1 MNQPATSQPE
11 RAQRVGMH
19 YEVEVHGLKRRIE
32 IAFVTGVIADL
43 SGRPA
48 GPPPALA
55 DRPFVEIDGG
65 RFDAFMAAAGA
76 RAAFQVPNVLS
87 GDGDLGV
94 DLRFRSLDDFLPE
107 RLAHQVDALRAL
119 LDVRSAVGAG
129 VARDLDSRLDGQL
142 NLIIHHEQVQRLE
155 ATWRALH
162 SLVNLGG
169 SDASVR
175 IKVLNMSKAELA
187 TMLRRYKGTAWDQS
201 PLFRRLYGEGYGSA
215 GGDPFGCIVLD
226 FAFDHSPPDVQTL
239 GELAKIGAAIHA
251 PMLAA
256 ASPAVMQ
263 MQSWLELPRPRDL
276 RKVQET
282 AEYAPWRALRQS
294 QDARYLG
301 LTLPRFLVRA
311 PYLPEPSPSAGYRL
325 REDAADG
332 DPRRFVW
339 ASSAFLLAM
348 NINRSFRIH
357 GWSTQI
363 CGLQG
368 GGAVEGL
375 AQAELAS
382 FDGGPPGPRGT
393 EVMIDDRRDSELAQL
408 GFTALLWRPDSG
420 TAVFER
426 AHSLNKPI
434 EYHDPDATA
443 NAQWAAQ
450 LPHLLA
456 VNRVAHYLRAIVR
469 DVTGSTDRAAMQA
482 YLERWIADYVDPDPA
497 MPDGFAA
504 CTHPF
509 AAAEVRVE
517 EVPGEPG
524 HYTSKFFVRT
534 RAQSA

>member
-1 MNQPATSQPE
+1 MNLPTVPQPE

-19 YEVEVHGLKRRIE
+19 YEIEVHGLKRRIE
-32 IAFVTGVIADL
+32 IPFVTGVIADL
-43 SGRPA
+43 SGRPV

-65 RFDAFMAAAGA
+65 CFDAFMAGAGA
-76 RAAFQVPNVLS
+76 RATFQVPNVLS
-87 GDGDLGV
+87 GDGNLGV
-94 DLRFRSLDDFLPE
+94 DLRFRSLDDFRPE
-107 RLAHQVDALRAL
+107 RLAYQIDALRAL
-119 LDVRSAVGAG
+119 LDARSGVGAD
-129 VARDLDSRLDGQL
+129 VARDLDLRLDGQL

-162 SLVNLGG
+162 RLVNLGE
-169 SDASVR
+169 SDDSVR
-175 IKVLNMSKAELA
+175 IKVLNVSKVELA
-187 TMLRRYKGTAWDQS
+187 TMLRRYKGSAWDQS

-251 PMLAA
+251 PLLAA

-276 RKVQET
+276 RKLHET

-294 QDARYLG
+294 EDARYLG
-301 LTLPRFLVRA
+301 LTLPGFLVRA
-311 PYLPEPSPSAGYRL
+311 PYVPDPSRNASYRF
-325 REDAADG
+325 REDTADG

-339 ASSAFLLAM
+339 ASSAFLLAL

-357 GWSTQI
+357 GWSTHI
-363 CGLQG
+363 CGLQAG
-368 GGAVEGL
+368 GVVEGL
-375 AQAELAS
+375 AQVELTS
-382 FDGGPPGPRGT
+382 FDGGPRGSRST

-408 GFTALLWRPDSG
+408 GFIALVWRPDSDI
-420 TAVFER
+420 AVFER
-426 AHSLNKPI
+426 AHSLNRPF
-434 EYHDPDATA
+434 EYDDPKATA
-443 NAQWAAQ
+443 NAQWAAH
-450 LPHLLA
+450 LPYLLA

-469 DVTGSTDRAAMQA
+469 DVTGSSDRAAMQA

-504 CTHPF
+504 CARPF
-509 AAAEVRVE
+509 SAAEVRVE

-524 HYTSKFFVRT
+524 HFTSKFFVRPH
-534 RAQSA
+534 A